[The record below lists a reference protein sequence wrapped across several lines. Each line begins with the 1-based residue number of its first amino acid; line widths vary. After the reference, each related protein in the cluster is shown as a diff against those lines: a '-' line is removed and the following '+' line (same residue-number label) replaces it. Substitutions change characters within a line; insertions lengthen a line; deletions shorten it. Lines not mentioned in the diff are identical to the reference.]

1 MESGHIAENLFERVN
16 DGYGQLTVS
25 DEGGGNGFHQID
37 PQPGTFF
44 TAKVGRGAGR
54 WMSPGWEGGGF
65 AWQGPIGGG
74 VHLKMHLF
82 SANERSIRTRR
93 HAESQ

>member
-44 TAKVGRGAGR
+44 YCESREGAR
-54 WMSPGWEGGGF
+54 ALDVARMGGGGLCM
-65 AWQGPIGGG
+65 ARSDRR
-74 VHLKMHLF
+74 
-82 SANERSIRTRR
+82 SALENAPFFR
-93 HAESQ
+93 Q